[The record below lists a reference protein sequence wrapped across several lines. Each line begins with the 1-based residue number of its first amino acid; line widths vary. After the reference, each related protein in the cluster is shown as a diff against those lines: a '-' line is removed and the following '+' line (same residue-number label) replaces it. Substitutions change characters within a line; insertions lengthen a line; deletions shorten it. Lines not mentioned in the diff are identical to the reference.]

1 MPHNLKIKKLLLY
14 FLCITA
20 LIGFY
25 MCKQKA
31 KEEITADTRI
41 PMYETIE
48 FKQFYDAFSTD
59 SAYQMDHIVFPLE
72 GSRRLKDSLD
82 KVSPD
87 FRWQKENW
95 VLHKEYDDMNGTFSR
110 EMLDLS
116 GSIVIERI
124 SDNSGKY
131 SMERRFG
138 KLSSGWHLIYY
149 KEMGM
154 Y

>member
-1 MPHNLKIKKLLLY
+1 MI
-14 FLCITA
+14 
-20 LIGFY
+20 LIGFNN
-25 MCKQKA
+25 CKQKA
-31 KEEITADTRI
+31 REDIAADTKI
-41 PMYETIE
+41 PMYETAE

-59 SAYQMDHIVFPLE
+59 SVYQMEHIIFPLE
-72 GSRRLKDSLD
+72 GARRLIDSLD
-82 KVSPD
+82 KADPD

-95 VLHKEYDDMNGTFSR
+95 VLHKQYDDMNGTFSR

-116 GSIVIERI
+116 GSIIIERI